1 MDMLSPTRMRA
12 PVSCRALIVL
22 SILLLA
28 AHAPL
33 LLNDGLFLDDWF
45 LIKLRP
51 DYIVDLDYL
60 VHGAGHPVLYVY
72 YSIANW
78 TGAPVL
84 LMQLMTLI
92 SLQDGA
98 ATSLDALL
106 ARLG

>member
-1 MDMLSPTRMRA
+1 MPPPTRIQA
-12 PVSCRALIVL
+12 PISCRALVVL

-33 LLNDGLFLDDWF
+33 LLNGGLFLDDWF

-51 DYIVDLDYL
+51 DYVVDLDYL
-60 VHGAGHPVLYVY
+60 VHGAGHPLLYVY

-78 TGAPVL
+78 TGLPL
-84 LMQLMTLI
+84 LVMQMMTLI